1 MRAVGDENALASTLE
16 TLLLKRSQL
25 LEEAGNVNN
34 GTSTDKVDTRRGDQ
48 ARGKNVEIIGLV
60 TMDNSMARIWNEE
73 SIHVRMQAL
82 IRG

>member
-34 GTSTDKVDTRRGDQ
+34 GTSTDKVDT
-48 ARGKNVEIIGLV
+48 
-60 TMDNSMARIWNEE
+60 
-73 SIHVRMQAL
+73 
-82 IRG
+82 